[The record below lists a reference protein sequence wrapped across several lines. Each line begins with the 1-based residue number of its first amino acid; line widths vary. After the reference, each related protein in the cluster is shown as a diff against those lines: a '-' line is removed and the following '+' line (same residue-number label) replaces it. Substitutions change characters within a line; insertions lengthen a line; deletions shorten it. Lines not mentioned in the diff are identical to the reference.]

1 MSPVQFEAFL
11 AGTLNALKSSLAEG
25 AVAISKLGVDQF
37 DEDDVRAF
45 ELPGSALRLD
55 FLGTIL
61 PWPVFG
67 AEGVACIDVA
77 LNVAAD

>member
-1 MSPVQFEAFL
+1 MKGQLERARDALLDHWGSVDNLVNA
-11 AGTLNALKSSLAEG
+11 AGGNVPG
-25 AVAISKLGVDQF
+25 ATRT
-37 DEDDVRAF
+37 DDVRAF

>member
-1 MSPVQFEAFL
+1 VDNLVNA
-11 AGTLNALKSSLAEG
+11 AGGDVSG
-25 AVAISKLGVDQF
+25 ATRT
-37 DEDDVRAF
+37 DDVRAF
-45 ELPGSALRLD
+45 ELSGSALRLD

-61 PWPVFG
+61 AWPVFG